1 MRRATPTTR
10 RSCRRLLPGRRI
22 APLTLAHRRLGLIV
36 PPGNPAGLTG
46 LADLTQPGLRFINRQ
61 RGAGTRVWLDAQLRR
76 LGIPAA
82 SIAGYEREA
91 ATHEDVARAVAE
103 GRADAGLGIE
113 AAALSY
119 GLGFVFLA
127 TEPYDLVIPAEM
139 WDTAP
144 VQALAAWLNTEDA
157 RAVIAGLGGYE
168 IARQGG

>member
-1 MRRATPTTR
+1 M
-10 RSCRRLLPGRRI
+10 
-22 APLTLAHRRLGLIV
+22 
-36 PPGNPAGLTG
+36 
-46 LADLTQPGLRFINRQ
+46 
-61 RGAGTRVWLDAQLRR
+61 
-76 LGIPAA
+76 
-82 SIAGYEREA
+82 
-91 ATHEDVARAVAE
+91 ARAVAE

-144 VQALAAWLNTEDA
+144 VQALAAWLNTEDT

-168 IARQGG
+168 IAETGRVAWVG